1 MKDIWVLSVRTSL
14 PETCE
19 CLDDMKT
26 NFFAFESFEKARTAF
41 RAKIKDLT
49 FSENVMFDGKGKITQ
64 FDDYADELD
73 DEYDGE
79 QGDLSR
85 NVLTKIL
92 KALTVAFG
100 GEDTMLEID
109 KGFYTNYM
117 IAVDVKN
124 NSVNFYGDDDGPIN
138 GYDPVLKTNIFSMEK
153 ESDYYLYI
161 DERLGQDSATAELY
175 IDLKKTTIE

>member
-1 MKDIWVLSVRTSL
+1 
-14 PETCE
+14 
-19 CLDDMKT
+19 
-26 NFFAFESFEKARTAF
+26 
-41 RAKIKDLT
+41 
-49 FSENVMFDGKGKITQ
+49 MFDGKGKITQ

-109 KGFYTNYM
+109 EGFYTNYM

-124 NSVNFYGDDDGPIN
+124 NSVNFYGDDDGPVN

-153 ESDYYLYI
+153 ESD
-161 DERLGQDSATAELY
+161 
-175 IDLKKTTIE
+175 